1 MSKVNKQELANVILE
16 VWIVADEINKAVGL
30 DTSSEEQLDHQMSV
44 AFSEYKEGIKAI
56 FDKNETEKYDAL
68 IDLHVTVPTC
78 LMMYSGNKDLLLE
91 PPKNINTGN
100 KGFNELLHLSQEAF
114 LEDKT
119 SVPKR
124 FIDAV
129 DYLVDATCSV
139 DLDVNKVIKYAKA
152 VNTSNTSKFPLVG
165 TVDPE
170 IECDKIELQGRYS
183 EVYFEEGELLG
194 NKVYI
199 FKSKYDKLNKEIF
212 PSGKYLKPSTF
223 IDVQELL

>member
-1 MSKVNKQELANVILE
+1 MNEVNNVLAETILE
-16 VWIVADEINKAVGL
+16 VWNVSDAINMTVGL
-30 DTSSEEQLDHQMSV
+30 DTSSEDQLEHQKNV
-44 AFSEYKEGIKAI
+44 AFSEYKEGMLAI
-56 FDKNETEKYDAL
+56 FENNEAEKYDAL

-91 PPKNINTGN
+91 APRGINLQG

-114 LEDKT
+114 LEEKDGFA
-119 SVPKR
+119 KR
-124 FIDAV
+124 YIDAV
-129 DYLVDATCSV
+129 DYLVDATMSV
-139 DLDVNKVIKYAKA
+139 DLDINKVISYAKA
-152 VNTSNTSKFPLVG
+152 VNTSNTSKFAIVG

-170 IECDKIELQGRYS
+170 LECDKIELKGRYD

-199 FKSKYDKLNKEIF
+199 FKSKYDKQTKEHF
-212 PSGKYLKPSTF
+212 ANGKYLKPSTF